1 MIEYLPAIAAGVA
14 TVLSPCIL
22 PILPIVLATTAGQPR
37 SQPLLIVVGFTATFA
52 AGGIALG
59 TLAGSSGAFQD
70 AIRTGAILLLLLA
83 GIVCVW
89 SRPFDWLTAR
99 VQGLLASFS
108 NGVSNGAPAG
118 LQRTGPAGPLLIGAS
133 LGVAWTPC
141 AGPVLASV
149 LALAASAQAPGRSTA
164 LLGLYAIGA
173 GVPML
178 AIAYGGNW
186 VASRLGALTRRAD
199 LLRKG
204 FGVIAIAVAVLQLLR
219 YDIAFTAWATQWLPS
234 VSTGL

>member
-1 MIEYLPAIAAGVA
+1 MIEYLLAIAAGVA

-37 SQPLLIVVGFTATFA
+37 SQPLLIVLGFTATFA

-59 TLAGSSGAFQD
+59 SLAGSSGEWQD
-70 AIRTGAILLLLLA
+70 AIRTGAIVLLLLA

-99 VQGLLASFS
+99 VQGLLAT
-108 NGVSNGAPAG
+108 VSNGAPG
-118 LQRTGPAGPLLIGAS
+118 RLQRVGPTGPLLIGAS

-149 LALAASAQAPGRSTA
+149 LALAASAQAPGRATA

-186 VASRLGALTRRAD
+186 VSSRLTSLTRRAD

-204 FGVIAIAVAVLQLLR
+204 FGVIAIAVAVLQLLH